1 MSAATLTAGSAAEL
15 RAGGTDL
22 SERRRSGVSAGPLM
36 DLTPSAGMTAIAW
49 GGDGAARIGAA
60 MTMAAIARDAQIAA
74 AYPGLAAAAGGLA
87 TPQVRQLATIGGN
100 LAQHS
105 RCWYYRH
112 PHLSCLKKG
121 GADCPARR
129 GNHLYGVAFDLGPCV
144 APHPSTMAAALLAY
158 DAVVATDRQRALSIP
173 QLLGDGSVGKAD
185 NMLEPGEVI
194 ESIALPP
201 PLAGERALY
210 RRAIGRSQ
218 AEWPLVEIVARAAIS
233 GGSFRV
239 LRLAAGGVAPVPL
252 RLSAAEAAGQG
263 AAASAA
269 TIAMIAEQAIAGA
282 RPLPMTGY
290 KLDLM
295 KGLVR
300 DLLERLVA

>member
-1 MSAATLTAGSAAEL
+1 MSAATLTAEL

-158 DAVVATDRQRALSIP
+158 DGVVATDRQRALSIP

-201 PLAGERALY
+201 PLASERALY

-300 DLLERLVA
+300 DLLERLIG